1 MRLST
6 ILRRHGW
13 AIVLLVGLA
22 VAFLYHVRHDGRALH
37 VLAQTGFTPE
47 ALLQSTSGG
56 MAQYGHELQTS
67 TSSQATLQV
76 LSNWN
81 SYINGRCNWTIS
93 AANVSRLAIA
103 DWNARRAGSPAITAQ
118 QLANAANHL
127 IHNKL
132 ATMTAAQQQTLF
144 SQMLTTSTPK
154 GNIGLNPNYPFAT
167 GSKNADGTFIITVQ
181 AAAFSDMKTNLLSM
195 APGMFTSSAN
205 FYPGEAM
212 MVAYS
217 VATWD
222 MGYGSAYVTKVK
234 QRLGDLTGI
243 DMTNQSLYG
252 QNGSVPARITRDSPK
267 NPPPKFLPIW
277 QALFLL
283 PLRPRSPVALP
294 VV

>member
-22 VAFLYHVRHDGRALH
+22 VAFLYHARHDGRTRH
-37 VLAQTGFTPE
+37 VLAQTGFTPQ
-47 ALLQSTSGG
+47 ALLQSPSGG
-56 MAQYGHELQTS
+56 MAQYGQGLLTS

-76 LSNWN
+76 LSSWN
-81 SYINGRCNWTIS
+81 SYINSRCNWTIS
-93 AANVSRLAIA
+93 AANVSRLATA
-103 DWNARRAGSPAITAQ
+103 DWNARRAGSPTITAQ

-127 IHNKL
+127 IHNQL
-132 ATMTAAQQQTLF
+132 ATMTAVQQQTLF
-144 SQMLTTSTPK
+144 SQMMTTSTPK

-167 GSKNADGTFIITVQ
+167 GSKNADGTFTITVQ

-222 MGYGSAYVTKVK
+222 MGYGSAYVTKLK
-234 QRLGDLTGI
+234 QRLGDLTDI

-252 QNGSVPARITRDSPK
+252 QNGYLIRRPVTT
-267 NPPPKFLPIW
+267 FLTDAAIS
-277 QALFLL
+277 QFFTNLGF
-283 PLRPRSPVALP
+283 
-294 VV
+294 